1 MAPHES
7 GLLLQPQ
14 TFTAHLLPHHN
25 AGRSG
30 HLAQTLASAAALAV
44 PGLALVLPSGYSY
57 GAALLLLATLGFA
70 PRWWGRPVRDA
81 RLWWLVAAFALMALT
96 WQIDAWRSDE
106 FWRGADKPLK
116 YLAAIPCLF
125 FVARFPPRPRFLWLG
140 VALGAIGSGSVAAF
154 ERWYLHWERPDG
166 YTNAIQF
173 GDLSLMLGLLCLGGL
188 MAALPAR
195 RRRWWQALFVL
206 GAFGGVVGSVLSLSR
221 GGWLSLVLTSGVFMA
236 VLRSR
241 ISRKAWV
248 LIGVS
253 VVLVIGA
260 LRLLPPGNAVDQRFA
275 EVGQQI
281 QAYRHGNSDSSIGA
295 RFDLWKVALTLGV
308 QKPWTGWTERGFEEQ
323 KNQMVKAGQVGT
335 RLLALTH
342 AHNEYLDVFAK
353 RGLIGLFALL
363 LMYIVPI
370 VIFWPSGGL
379 IRPAVS
385 GRRDSRMGLDNPLGL
400 RLIGLCVPVYYM
412 GCELTQGFLI
422 HNSGTMMLAFMIT
435 LIYGCLVYAEQTGA
449 SAPAPAI

>member
-1 MAPHES
+1 MV
-7 GLLLQPQ
+7 
-14 TFTAHLLPHHN
+14 PHHN

-30 HLAQTLASAAALAV
+30 HVAQTLASTAALAV
-44 PGLALVLPSGYSY
+44 PCLALVLPSGYSY
-57 GAALLLLATLGFA
+57 GAALMLLSALCFA
-70 PRWWGRPVRDA
+70 PRWWGRPVRDS
-81 RLWWLVAAFALMALT
+81 RLLWLVAAFALMALT
-96 WQIDAWRSDE
+96 WQLDAMRSGE

-116 YLAAIPCLF
+116 YLGASPCLF
-125 FVARFPPRPRFLWLG
+125 FVARFPPKPRFLWLG
-140 VALGAIGSGSVAAF
+140 IALGAIGSGSLAAF
-154 ERWYLHWERPDG
+154 ERWHLHWERPGG

-195 RRRWWQALFVL
+195 RRPWWQALFIL

-221 GGWLSLVLTSGVFMA
+221 GGWLSLVITSGVFMV

-241 ISRKAWV
+241 ISHKAWV

-260 LRLLPPGNAVDQRFA
+260 LCLLPSGNAVDQRFA

-281 QAYRHGNSDSSIGA
+281 RAYRQGNSDTSIGA
-295 RFDLWKVALTLGV
+295 RLDLWKVALTLGV
-308 QKPWTGWTERGFEEQ
+308 QKPWTGWTDRGFQEQ
-323 KNQMVKAGQVGT
+323 KNQMVKAGQVGP
-335 RLLALTH
+335 RLLELTH

-363 LMYIVPI
+363 LMYAVPI
-370 VIFWPSGGL
+370 VMFWPPGTM
-379 IRPAVS
+379 IRPGVAD
-385 GRRDSRMGLDNPLGL
+385 RKDARPGLDNPLAL

-422 HNSGTMMLAFMIT
+422 HNSGTMMLAFMLT
-435 LIYGCLVYAEQTGA
+435 LIYGCLVYAEQAGGNT
-449 SAPAPAI
+449 PARAT

>member
-1 MAPHES
+1 M
-7 GLLLQPQ
+7 QPQ
-14 TFTAHLLPHHN
+14 TFAADLPALDR
-25 AGRSG
+25 AGHRDQI
-30 HLAQTLASAAALAV
+30 AQALASTAALTV
-44 PGLALVLPSGYSY
+44 PCLALVLPSGYSY
-57 GAALLLLATLGFA
+57 GVALLFLSALCFA
-70 PRWWGRPVRDA
+70 PLWWGRPASDA
-81 RLWWLVAAFALMALT
+81 RLWWLVAAFALLALT
-96 WQIDAWRSDE
+96 WQLDATRSGE

-125 FVARFPPRPRFLWLG
+125 FVARFPPKARFLWLG
-140 VALGAIGSGSVAAF
+140 IGLGGIGSGLLAAF

-188 MAALPAR
+188 VAALPTRR
-195 RRRWWQALFVL
+195 RRRWQVLWML
-206 GAFGGVVGSVLSLSR
+206 GAVGGATGSVLSLSR
-221 GGWLSLVLTSGVFMA
+221 GGWLSLVITSVVFM
-236 VLRSR
+236 VVMRSR

-248 LIGVS
+248 LIAAS
-253 VVLVIGA
+253 VLLVVGT

-281 QAYRHGNSDSSIGA
+281 HAYQHGNSDSSIGA
-295 RFDLWKVALTLGV
+295 RFDLWKVALTLGL
-308 QKPWTGWTERGFEEQ
+308 QKPLTGWTDRGFQEQ
-323 KNQMVKAGQVGT
+323 KNLMVKEGRVGP
-335 RLLALTH
+335 RLLELTH

-353 RGLIGLFALL
+353 RGVLGLFALL

-370 VIFWPSGGL
+370 VIFWPRADL
-379 IRPAVS
+379 IRSPSSRAK
-385 GRRDSRMGLDNPLGL
+385 DSSAGLDNPLGL

-435 LIYGCLVYAEQTGA
+435 LIYGALVYAERAGA
-449 SAPAPAI
+449 SAPAPVNRVGSA